1 MANVTAHRGSILHCL
16 RDPSEDRDPIAAG
29 SVEYFEDGLL
39 VVADGYVDEVGPA
52 EDLLKRLPSDL
63 QVVDHGE
70 KLIIPGLIDCHL
82 HYPQIDIIASYGERL
97 LDWLEKYAYPAERAF
112 ADPGHAKEVAEFFVQ
127 ELLRNGTTTACVFAT
142 VHPHSVDAIFEAA
155 SKYGMRLIAGKV
167 LMDRNCPEDL
177 RDTPAIGYEQS
188 RELIEKWHGRDRLLY
203 AVTPRFAITSSDAQ
217 LREAGRLLQEFP
229 DVYLHTHLA
238 ENEQEVKRVAELFQ
252 WSNGYL
258 HVYEH
263 FDLVRERSVFAH
275 CIHVDDEDRELM
287 ARKGAAMAFC
297 PSSNLFLGSG
307 LFDLASARRHGI
319 RIGAATDVGGGTSL
333 SLLRILADAYKVLQL
348 QSQSLSPF
356 AGLYLATLGAARSL
370 YLDDKLGS
378 FTKGSEADFAVLD
391 PARAAVRGRSRD
403 AKNIAAGFFRLLML
417 GDDRTVTSTWL
428 MGKRWEAG
436 PCVSAEALAE

>member
-1 MANVTAHRGSILHCL
+1 MAEVTAHRASILHCL

-52 EDLLKRLPSDL
+52 EDLLKRLSSNV
-63 QVVDHGE
+63 QVVDHGD
-70 KLIIPGLIDCHL
+70 KLIIPGLIDCHV

-112 ADPGHAKEVAEFFVQ
+112 ADPEHAKEVAEFFVQ

-177 RDTPAIGYEQS
+177 CDTPETGYEQS
-188 RELIEKWHGRDRLLY
+188 RALIEKWHGRDRLLY
-203 AVTPRFAITSSDAQ
+203 AVTPRFAITSGEEQ

-238 ENEQEVKRVAELFQ
+238 ENEEEVKRVAELFP
-252 WSNGYL
+252 WSRSYL

-263 FDLVRERSVFAH
+263 FKLVRERSVFAH
-275 CIHVDDEDRELM
+275 CIHLGDEDRELM
-287 ARKGAAMAFC
+287 GRKGAAIAFC

-307 LFDLASARRHGI
+307 LFDRAASRRAGVRHGA
-319 RIGAATDVGGGTSL
+319 GTDVGGGTSL
-333 SLLRILADAYKVLQL
+333 SLLRTLGDAYKALQL
-348 QSQSLSPF
+348 QGQSLSPF
-356 AGLYLATLGAARSL
+356 ASLYLATLGAARSL

-391 PARAAVRGRSRD
+391 PASAPPGRRSAA
-403 AKNIAAGFFRLLML
+403 AKHIAARVFRLLML
-417 GDDRTVTSTWL
+417 GDDRAVTGTWV
-428 MGKRWEAG
+428 MGQRPGAG
-436 PCVSAEALAE
+436 QPGAGGRYRL